1 MYTLYV
7 CNICMYI
14 CMYGR
19 AGTGRKK
26 EKFFVD
32 NEAKMSLFYNV
43 YCRNKEPEQYCLSS
57 LGL

>member
-1 MYTLYV
+1 MYILYV
-7 CNICMYI
+7 CNICMHI
-14 CMYGR
+14 CVYDR
-19 AGTGRKK
+19 AATGRKK
-26 EKFFVD
+26 EKLFLD

>member
-1 MYTLYV
+1 
-7 CNICMYI
+7 
-14 CMYGR
+14 MYGR

-26 EKFFVD
+26 EKFFLD

>member
-1 MYTLYV
+1 MYVIYACIYV
-7 CNICMYI
+7 CM
-14 CMYGR
+14 MVSEQGE
-19 AGTGRKK
+19 KK
-26 EKFFVD
+26 KNFFFD